1 MFYDRP
7 FWDINIFDFNPETK
21 KNRKLINDIKRMKNY
36 YVLFELISSM
46 FTYTG
51 LPWRQEFIE
60 ELLMG
65 YGWAAIGK
73 DENGLHIGYIAYT
86 DLDENNIPI
95 GPATLTTRHAYQM
108 DGVIDENIVLGFN
121 NNIRLPELKIQEYAD
136 MFSEA
141 DISIKSIIK
150 KARLNPVPLARDS
163 KVQKALNDIMG
174 EIEEGNTKAIAYDAI
189 RDDLFEGSD
198 PVTILHLTEPEHTD
212 KLQYM
217 SKFYDDQLRRFMT
230 FYGHPLS
237 SASKMAQ
244 VTAAELEGYTTYS
257 RIYPEILLKERQ
269 AFIDEAN
276 RLFGTD
282 LSVDYSKAWE
292 HLKNDI
298 VLNNEEVT
306 NDEINGDTGEAES
319 SEQDADTVDKD

>member
-21 KNRKLINDIKRMKNY
+21 KNRKLINDIKKMKNY

-73 DENGLHIGYIAYT
+73 DENGIHIGYIAYT
-86 DLDENNIPI
+86 ELDENNIPI

-108 DGVIDENIVLGFN
+108 EGVIDENIVLGFN
-121 NNIRLPELKIQEYAD
+121 NNIRLPELKIHEYAD
-136 MFSEA
+136 MFTES

-163 KVQKALNDIMG
+163 KVEKALNNIMS

-189 RDDLFEGSD
+189 RDDLIEGSD

-217 SKFYDDQLRRFMT
+217 SKFYDDLLRRVLT

-244 VTAAELEGYTTYS
+244 VTSAELEGYSTYS
-257 RIYPEILLKERQ
+257 RIYPYVLLDQRQDFMNRCNEIL
-269 AFIDEAN
+269 
-276 RLFGTD
+276 GTSF
-282 LSVDYSKAWE
+282 SVDFSDAWE
-292 HLKNDI
+292 HLKYDI

-306 NDEINGDTGEAES
+306 DNGTEKDAEKDEGDNPDNNSDPNE
-319 SEQDADTVDKD
+319 